1 MGWESVCVC
10 VVAIVFQRYQ
20 SFPVHRPPHPPL
32 KLLFF
37 PLSFSPFSLISI
49 EINALCALRRM
60 QTHTHTHKG
69 DLKSPVE
76 SSKEKK
82 KWDVLVALPVTATS
96 TTIMQAV
103 K

>member
-1 MGWESVCVC
+1 MRCVHSDVC
-10 VVAIVFQRYQ
+10 
-20 SFPVHRPPHPPL
+20 
-32 KLLFF
+32 K
-37 PLSFSPFSLISI
+37 
-49 EINALCALRRM
+49 
-60 QTHTHTHKG
+60 HTHTHKG